1 VRERRKGRL
10 ISSPRT
16 IKDKLGRT
24 ILLRPLE
31 KGDLNALFEMYDDF
45 EPKERTMGLPPAQEE
60 NRQKW
65 IMGIADQWF
74 NIVALFEGRIVGH
87 AALDRP
93 VSGKTREF
101 MIFVHQDYQNKGIG
115 QALTFSM
122 LDAAR
127 VMDCERVWVVVE
139 NLNRIAIT
147 VFKKTGFYFA
157 SEPDTERLM
166 VANP

>member
-1 VRERRKGRL
+1 MPEATL
-10 ISSPRT
+10 ISSSRS
-16 IKDKLGRT
+16 IKDKLGRSVF
-24 ILLRPLE
+24 LRPYQE
-31 KGDLNALFEMYDDF
+31 GDFKGLSKMYDEFD
-45 EPKERTMGLPPAQEE
+45 PKEIALGLPPAQEE
-60 NRQKW
+60 NRHRW
-65 IMGIADQWF
+65 LRGIVEEWF
-74 NIVALFEGRIVGH
+74 NTVALLENRIVGH

-93 VSGKTREF
+93 VAGNAREF

-127 VMDCERVWVVVE
+127 AMKVEKVWVMVE

-147 VFKKTGFYFA
+147 VFKKTGFSFA
-157 SEPDTERLM
+157 SEPDAERLM